1 MDKSG
6 FLIKCSIRLC
16 TVAIK
21 LSKFSSATIC
31 CFCICFKSGC
41 SGSSVELLWLWKDLA
56 FSVSNYS
63 AAKISR
69 NAVSAKVMTGC
80 TMTSA
85 IFTSAKS
92 LPAAVRLTI
101 SRSVKIPSIS
111 VSYMTK
117 IQLERVP
124 PMELKPI
131 AESKSGNKQLL
142 PRV

>member
-1 MDKSG
+1 
-6 FLIKCSIRLC
+6 
-16 TVAIK
+16 
-21 LSKFSSATIC
+21 
-31 CFCICFKSGC
+31 
-41 SGSSVELLWLWKDLA
+41 
-56 FSVSNYS
+56 
-63 AAKISR
+63 
-69 NAVSAKVMTGC
+69 
-80 TMTSA
+80 MTSA

-92 LPAAVRLTI
+92 LPAAVSLTI

-111 VSYMTK
+111 VSSMTK